1 MYLDDKASPE
11 LGRTMLQHSFQYA
24 HVKAF
29 QHMRHLKEDFIV
41 LAQHLNEKMARLIK
55 LFNSQRAAFKLFL
68 RLITG
73 LLVFR

>member
-29 QHMRHLKEDFIV
+29 QHMRHLKEDLIV
-41 LAQHLNEKMARLIK
+41 LAQHLDEAHDEKAFNYATTK
-55 LFNSQRAAFKLFL
+55 LMRADQSP
-68 RLITG
+68 
-73 LLVFR
+73 